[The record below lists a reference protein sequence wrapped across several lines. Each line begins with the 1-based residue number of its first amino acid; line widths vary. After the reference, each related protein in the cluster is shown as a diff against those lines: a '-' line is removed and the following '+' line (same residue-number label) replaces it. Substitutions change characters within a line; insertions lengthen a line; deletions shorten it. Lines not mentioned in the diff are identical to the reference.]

1 MKLGII
7 VAMEQELSGL
17 NNDLENKRTI
27 TTGGFTFFTGKISSI
42 DIILLQSGIGK
53 VNVAIASAILLDR
66 FKPDFLVNTGSA
78 GGFSNDLSIG
88 DIVLSTKVTQHDVDV
103 TAFGYEVGQ
112 VPGCP
117 LYFESDSRLLNLAN
131 DCTLF
136 DCQYKIHKGLIVS
149 GDLFLKEK
157 HHIENVFDNFPD
169 VIAGE
174 MEGGAVAQACYR
186 FNTPFLII
194 RSISDLIFAEG
205 NEASFKKYLTVASAN
220 SVNLLRG
227 LINKLAEE
235 SDGDN
240 GMDLKKIDSFTIDHT
255 KMERG
260 IFVSR
265 KDRLGKETVTTFDIR
280 MKLPN
285 REKVLEIASLHT
297 IEHLGATFLR
307 NNSYWKD
314 KTVYFG
320 PMGCRTGF
328 YAIFHGDLKSEDVK
342 DVIREMFIFIS
353 DYNGNIPG
361 ATEKDC
367 GNFRDQDLDGAKK
380 EALIY
385 LDNTLDNMKEEN
397 LYYPGKRK

>member
-7 VAMEQELSGL
+7 VAMEEELSGL
-17 NNDLENKRTI
+17 NNELENKQTI
-27 TTGGFTFFTGKISSI
+27 TTGGFTFFTGKIDNVS
-42 DIILLQSGIGK
+42 IILLQSGVGK

-66 FKPDFLVNTGSA
+66 FKPDYLVNTGSA
-78 GGFSNDLSIG
+78 GGFSKYLSIG
-88 DIVLSTKVTQHDVDV
+88 DIVLSTKVSQHDVDV
-103 TAFGYEVGQ
+103 TAFGYEKGQ

-117 LYFESDSRLLNLAN
+117 LYFESDSRLLKMAN

-157 HHIENVFDNFPD
+157 QHIENVFDNFPD

-194 RSISDLIFAEG
+194 RSISDLIFTEG
-205 NEASFKKYLTVASAN
+205 NEAAFKKYLNVAAAN
-220 SVNLLRG
+220 SVNLLKG
-227 LINKLAEE
+227 LIKRLDAECN
-235 SDGDN
+235 GDKK
-240 GMDLKKIDSFTIDHT
+240 MELKKIDSFTIDHT
-255 KMERG
+255 KMHRG

-265 KDRLGKETVTTFDIR
+265 KDRLGKETATTFDIR

-285 REKVLEIASLHT
+285 REKVLNISALHT

-307 NNSYWKD
+307 NHSEWKD
-314 KTVYFG
+314 RTVYFG

-328 YAIFHGDLKSEDVK
+328 YLIFHGNLKSKDVK
-342 DVIREMFIFIS
+342 DVIKEMFLFIS
-353 DYNGNIPG
+353 DYNGDIPG
-361 ATEKDC
+361 ATEQDC
-367 GNFRDQDLDGAKK
+367 GNFRDQDLEGARQ
-380 EALIY
+380 EASVY
-385 LDNTLDNMKEEN
+385 LETVLENMKKEN
-397 LYYPGKRK
+397 LYYPGRGE